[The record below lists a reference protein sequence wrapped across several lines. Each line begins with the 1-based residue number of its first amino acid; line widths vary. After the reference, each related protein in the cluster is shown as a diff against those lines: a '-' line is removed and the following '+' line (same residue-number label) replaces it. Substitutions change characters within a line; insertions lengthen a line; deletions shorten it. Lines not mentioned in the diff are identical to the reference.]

1 MLRARQ
7 MKEAKKK
14 EAEAAAALAA
24 ANVSGPSAVTGE
36 PSEQPRTSVGG
47 ASGGGGMSIFG
58 IGGAKKPIVGVNKSR
73 VKQRTPGEIRVQRDI
88 AELEMGD
95 VAEIKFPSPN
105 DLTKFE
111 VIVTPD
117 SGYWKGATY
126 RFTFNIP
133 AGYPHDPPKVM
144 CATKIYHPNIN
155 LQGNVCLNI
164 LREEWKPVLQIEH
177 VIHGVLFLFYEPNP
191 GDPLNQEAAEE
202 LRNHKGRFER
212 SVRESLRGG
221 YVHGEQFP
229 RLI

>member
-1 MLRARQ
+1 VTA
-7 MKEAKKK
+7 
-14 EAEAAAALAA
+14 
-24 ANVSGPSAVTGE
+24 SAVERGMTKHKIQFGTHLFVLVCPRLPFE
-36 PSEQPRTSVGG
+36 SPTFRSFRSFARSTITYLVRSEYTTV
-47 ASGGGGMSIFG
+47 AD
-58 IGGAKKPIVGVNKSR
+58 V
-73 VKQRTPGEIRVQRDI
+73 DI

-202 LRNHKGRFER
+202 LRNHKARFER